1 MLVASVWFG
10 TAAHAGSYTPPSVD
24 PNEVTPSNQVQSQ
37 QASQGGVASSG
48 QLPQTGSD
56 TTESLLR
63 IGIVLVACGGVLVF
77 VARRRHAA
85 TSS

>member
-24 PNEVTPSNQVQSQ
+24 PSDVSPSNQVQSQ
-37 QASQGGVASSG
+37 GSVASSG
-48 QLPQTGSD
+48 QLPTTGSD

-63 IGIVLVACGGVLVF
+63 IGIVLVACGGVLAF
-77 VARRRHAA
+77 VARKRATA